1 MAVNMLTYPIWRHAH
16 FIKKRTFGTDELSQV
31 GVGIKFELSR
41 HPHSSNLQEHGSINP
56 DFETKHHYDKWNK
69 KL

>member
-1 MAVNMLTYPIWRHAH
+1 MSADMLINPILRQAH

-31 GVGIKFELSR
+31 GVGITFELSR

-56 DFETKHHYDKWNK
+56 DFETKHHYEK
-69 KL
+69 